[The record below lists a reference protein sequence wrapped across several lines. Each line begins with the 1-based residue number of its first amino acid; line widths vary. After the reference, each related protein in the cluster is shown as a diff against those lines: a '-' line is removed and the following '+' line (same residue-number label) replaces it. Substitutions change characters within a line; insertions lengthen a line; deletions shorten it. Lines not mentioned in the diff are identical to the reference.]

1 MKEFVMGENRIR
13 FRDGL
18 FFYLDGKGNR
28 SLICE
33 ERAKEMEEQYYRYQA
48 SMDVDRGG
56 VDPDIAYPG
65 RGFSKCENG
74 WWEYTRTSQT
84 QLLAGEQAVC
94 PIEGTFEIPGMM
106 NDRENINR
114 IEKRAFC
121 NCDRLYQISFPDTIT
136 SIGASAFA
144 GCTKLDRIAISDKI
158 ETIGEDAFTG
168 TAYYH
173 NMQNW
178 KNFALYLNGWLLKV
192 DNEAR
197 GEFCIPKGTVGI
209 ADGAFADCEKL
220 TRIVI
225 PDGVRYVGSGVFAG
239 CKGLSEITFPQ
250 KVLRFGD
257 GVFRQCTN
265 LVHAELPTGI
275 TDLSGLFLNN
285 TNLCSIRI
293 PDSVTTVGSAAFKN
307 CTALREIEL
316 PSGIAN
322 ISATAFENTG
332 YVNEKRNWENGVL
345 YMGRWLLRADASLS
359 GSYAVKEGTVGIADC
374 AFEGCKNLTHIELP
388 NTLKYIGNSLF
399 RDCAALTEIKIPRGV
414 ATMDIWT
421 FYNCVNLEKLVIDN
435 PHLEITWPAIVR
447 CPRLTIYAAR
457 NSIAQKYARKYK
469 ISFQVQ
475 KRHIPVSLSC
485 KVRKSNI

>member
-114 IEKRAFC
+114 I
-121 NCDRLYQISFPDTIT
+121 
-136 SIGASAFA
+136 
-144 GCTKLDRIAISDKI
+144 
-158 ETIGEDAFTG
+158 
-168 TAYYH
+168 
-173 NMQNW
+173 
-178 KNFALYLNGWLLKV
+178 
-192 DNEAR
+192 
-197 GEFCIPKGTVGI
+197 
-209 ADGAFADCEKL
+209 
-220 TRIVI
+220 
-225 PDGVRYVGSGVFAG
+225 
-239 CKGLSEITFPQ
+239 
-250 KVLRFGD
+250 
-257 GVFRQCTN
+257 
-265 LVHAELPTGI
+265 
-275 TDLSGLFLNN
+275 
-285 TNLCSIRI
+285 
-293 PDSVTTVGSAAFKN
+293 
-307 CTALREIEL
+307 
-316 PSGIAN
+316 
-322 ISATAFENTG
+322 
-332 YVNEKRNWENGVL
+332 
-345 YMGRWLLRADASLS
+345 ASLS

-399 RDCAALTEIKIPRGV
+399 RDCAALMEIKIPRGV

-435 PHLEITWPAIVR
+435 PQLEITWPAIVR
-447 CPRLTIYAAR
+447 CPKLTIYAAR
-457 NSIAQKYARKYK
+457 NSTAQKYARKYK